1 MAAQIEQ
8 LGSAPSADRIAAAP
22 ARASSISI
30 IVPVYNER
38 ESLPPLVAALTS
50 VLENVGRAWEVVLVN
65 DGSSDGSDAI
75 LDAFAEKDTRLKVVH
90 FRRNSGQTA
99 AMMAGIDFASG
110 DVLIPI
116 DADLQNDPEDIP
128 RLLAKLDEGY
138 DVCSGW
144 RKDRQDQAIKRNLPS
159 RIANRLISWVSGV
172 HLHDYG
178 CSLKAYRRDVIKDVK
193 LYGEMHRF
201 IPIYASWQGA
211 RVTEIPVKHHA
222 RKFGASKYGLERIV
236 KVVLD
241 LLVVTFLDRYAKKPI
256 YVFGGIAVAC
266 FGAGFLA
273 GVWALLLKFV
283 QGISLIQTPLPLF
296 VVMMG
301 ITGVMCMLMGLLAEI
316 VMRTWHESSSKSIYL
331 VRATRNIPPVAPARG

>member
-1 MAAQIEQ
+1 M
-8 LGSAPSADRIAAAP
+8 
-22 ARASSISI
+22 ISI
-30 IVPVYNER
+30 TVPVYNER
-38 ESLPPLVAALTS
+38 ESLPHLMPALRA
-50 VLENVGRAWEVVLVN
+50 VLDRLDRPWEVILVN

-75 LDAFAEKDTRLKVVH
+75 LDAMARDDARVKVVH
-90 FRRNSGQTA
+90 FRRNCGQTA

-110 DVLIPI
+110 DVIIPL

-128 RLLAKLDEGY
+128 RLLEKLDEGF

-144 RKDRQDQAIKRNLPS
+144 RKDRQDEALRRNLPS

-172 HLHDYG
+172 RLHDYG

-201 IPIYASWQGA
+201 IPIYASWQGGK
-211 RVTEIPVKHHA
+211 VTEVPVRHHA

-256 YVFGGIAVAC
+256 YVFGGIGVTC
-266 FGAGFLA
+266 LGLGALA
-273 GVWALLLKFV
+273 GVWALALKF
-283 QGISLIQTPLPLF
+283 GRNISLIQTPLPLV

-301 ITGVMCMLMGLLAEI
+301 ITGIMCILMGLLAEL
-316 VMRTWHESSSKSIYL
+316 VMRTWHESQSKSIYL
-331 VRATRNIPPVAPARG
+331 VKSTRNLAPPDATP